1 MTGRP
6 SLCMALAF
14 ASTRRVADSAIAEI
28 RVDSRVVGLTVSAYP
43 QAYSR
48 GWGGWVC
55 WALYARHPKG
65 PIPAV
70 GRETLSPVP
79 GHSPG
84 GSLAVCD
91 GGCGGCPSRG
101 IHQRL
106 IPAGCLVPVP
116 SSNTLRGVHFLPSF
130 VVPIFVGSAGRGS
143 PRPFGPA
150 LREAREL

>member
-28 RVDSRVVGLTVSAYP
+28 RVDSRVVGLAVSAYP

-55 WALYARHPKG
+55 WALYARHPNG

-70 GRETLSPVP
+70 GRETPWKSAMEDAEVARP
-79 GHSPG
+79 GAS
-84 GSLAVCD
+84 
-91 GGCGGCPSRG
+91 
-101 IHQRL
+101 
-106 IPAGCLVPVP
+106 
-116 SSNTLRGVHFLPSF
+116 T
-130 VVPIFVGSAGRGS
+130 RGS
-143 PRPFGPA
+143 FRRCVWFRSHPRIRSGGLISDQA
-150 LREAREL
+150 LL